1 MFISESEDQKLP
13 GFPRQCIICDMNTR
27 QKNIYSRMSCTF
39 CLTEIKLSQNEYFRR
54 TKLYLSG
61 CHIDFVTSQEFFY
74 VAIIHW
80 WEGRAA
86 FLKIFDDTELT
97 NFSNGMHKTYKRFR
111 VKNNNMKMAI
121 KDAKKIAPKNTK
133 SNEIKISAGFDCSW
147 NSPGY
152 QAKDEIVPANSE
164 STGNNVDVFHKI

>member
-1 MFISESEDQKLP
+1 MILSSPISQMACTKHTRDLGSHSQK
-13 GFPRQCIICDMNTR
+13 
-27 QKNIYSRMSCTF
+27 
-39 CLTEIKLSQNEYFRR
+39 
-54 TKLYLSG
+54 
-61 CHIDFVTSQEFFY
+61 
-74 VAIIHW
+74 
-80 WEGRAA
+80 
-86 FLKIFDDTELT
+86 
-97 NFSNGMHKTYKRFR
+97 

-121 KDAKKIAPKNTK
+121 KDAKKIASKNTK